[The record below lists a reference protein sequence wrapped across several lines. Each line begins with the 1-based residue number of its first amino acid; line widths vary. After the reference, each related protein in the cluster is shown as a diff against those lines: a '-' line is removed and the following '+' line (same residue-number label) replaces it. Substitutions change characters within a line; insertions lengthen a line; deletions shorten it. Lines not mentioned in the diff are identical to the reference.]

1 MAKRIKIVF
10 FDALFTIVRPRL
22 PIEVQYAQ
30 EFAPYFTANPG
41 DIKTSF
47 KTALKQVQV
56 DHPAYSRVASVESDA
71 ASAWWAEVIRRTA
84 IGAGAE
90 PKAVDDALPKIVPSL
105 LKRFSSKEGYTLYDD
120 TVPTL
125 NALHRRG
132 IRTGL
137 VSNTDLRMELVLK
150 DLGIFD
156 KLSPALF
163 SEREGI
169 EKPDKEIWNRALRRA
184 QVGNSEALHVGDELE
199 ADYNGAI
206 AAGLHALLLKRPE
219 GGREETSESP
229 AHTISSLN
237 ELFEFIEARET
248 IS

>member
-41 DIKTSF
+41 DVKTSF
-47 KTALKQVQV
+47 KT
-56 DHPAYSRVASVESDA
+56 ESDA